1 MSEPCH
7 PFPPQP
13 TVPGDGRPVYHRQLS
28 EPVGPATPH
37 PAQGFKQEYH
47 DPLYEHAG
55 PSLPAPPGHSFQS
68 PMGIK
73 QEPRDY
79 CIDSGGWQVGR
90 AVTSGLCP
98 MQAGNSSSVGL
109 SSLFFPLFSLK
120 GVTQAFPK
128 CCTL

>member
-1 MSEPCH
+1 MPLVTPCPFFSRFQRQMSEPCH

-13 TVPGDGRPVYHRQLS
+13 GVPGDSRPVYHRQLS
-28 EPVGPATPH
+28 EPVGPTAPH

-55 PSLPAPPGHSFQS
+55 PSLPGPPGHGFQS

-79 CIDSGGWQVGR
+79 CIDSGG
-90 AVTSGLCP
+90 
-98 MQAGNSSSVGL
+98 
-109 SSLFFPLFSLK
+109 
-120 GVTQAFPK
+120 
-128 CCTL
+128 

>member
-13 TVPGDGRPVYHRQLS
+13 GVPGDSRPVYHRQLS
-28 EPVGPATPH
+28 EPVGPAAPH

-55 PSLPAPPGHSFQS
+55 PSLPGPPGHGFQS

-79 CIDSGGWQVGR
+79 CIDSGGWGAGCVHQGLGIPLQLLLAGAGLHEHHGKSSKRLR
-90 AVTSGLCP
+90 A
-98 MQAGNSSSVGL
+98 
-109 SSLFFPLFSLK
+109 
-120 GVTQAFPK
+120 
-128 CCTL
+128 

>member
-13 TVPGDGRPVYHRQLS
+13 GVPGDSHPVYHRQLS
-28 EPVGPATPH
+28 EPVGPAAPH

-55 PSLPAPPGHSFQS
+55 PSLPGPPGHGFQS

-79 CIDSGGWQVGR
+79 CIDSGRWERDGHTGAWVHPTAASGGWRQTPR
-90 AVTSGLCP
+90 ASRKIL
-98 MQAGNSSSVGL
+98 
-109 SSLFFPLFSLK
+109 
-120 GVTQAFPK
+120 
-128 CCTL
+128 

>member
-1 MSEPCH
+1 MPLVTPCPFFCRFQRQMSEPCH

-13 TVPGDGRPVYHRQLS
+13 GVPGDSRPVYHRQLS
-28 EPVGPATPH
+28 EPVGPAAPH

-55 PSLPAPPGHSFQS
+55 PSLPGPPGHGFQS

-79 CIDSGGWQVGR
+79 CIDSGR
-90 AVTSGLCP
+90 
-98 MQAGNSSSVGL
+98 
-109 SSLFFPLFSLK
+109 
-120 GVTQAFPK
+120 
-128 CCTL
+128 